1 VIEMH
6 VVAISG
12 SPRAGSSNAALLRA
26 ARELAPEGM
35 QMTVYDAIGTL
46 PLFTPD
52 LDEEGAAPPDAV
64 GRFRALLRE
73 ADGIVISSPEYAHG
87 APGALK
93 NALDWLVSSGEL
105 EGKPLALL
113 VASPS
118 GGQYAQASLTPTLE
132 VMGAA
137 LVAAIA
143 FTFTRK
149 QIDDTGRLVD
159 HAVAETL
166 RTSLAALAASA
177 AGAP

>member
-1 VIEMH
+1 MRVLG
-6 VVAISG
+6 ISG
-12 SPRAGSSNAALLRA
+12 SLRSDSSNHALLRA
-26 ARELAPEGM
+26 IPQLAPDC
-35 QMTVYDAIGTL
+35 TVVIYDGIAALPHFSPDRDVEPAPSEVARLRTL
-46 PLFTPD
+46 
-52 LDEEGAAPPDAV
+52 V
-64 GRFRALLRE
+64 RE
-73 ADGIVISSPEYAHG
+73 AEALVVSSPEYAHG
-87 APGALK
+87 MPGSLK

-137 LVAAIA
+137 LVAATA

>member
-1 VIEMH
+1 MH

-26 ARELAPEGM
+26 ARELAPEGIEI
-35 QMTVYDAIGTL
+35 TVYDEIGTL

-52 LDEEGAAPPDAV
+52 VDGEEAAPPDAV

-73 ADGIVISSPEYAHG
+73 ADGIVISSPEYAYG

-118 GGQYAQASLTPTLE
+118 GGGWAQASLTPTLE
-132 VMGAA
+132 VMGAT
-137 LVAAIA
+137 LVAATA

-149 QIDDTGRLVD
+149 QIDDAGRLVD
-159 HAVAETL
+159 HAVVETL